1 VSTSENANPE
11 VAELLAGLLDLD
23 VARQDPREFLGRQFD
38 LGLAWVHFRRE
49 DGGIAASSALQQVI
63 ERAILAAGGPLAFH
77 GNPLGVG
84 MVAPTIHDHGTP
96 VQRRRLLRPLFTGEE
111 VWCQLFS
118 EPGAGSDLASVST
131 SAVPAPD
138 GSWTVNGAKVWTS
151 YAHKAAW
158 GLLLARTDPDEPKHK
173 GLTMFLVDMSAPGV
187 EIRPLYQMTGDAEFN
202 EVFLNDVQVEDGY
215 RLGAVGDGWR
225 VVLTTLL
232 NERVAIG
239 GQVPAR
245 GEGLIGHLMDG
256 WHDQQVEHNARP
268 ELLDQLMKLWIRA
281 EALRLFNAHS
291 AATRDDA
298 SGPGPEGW
306 ISKLADAELN
316 LELTSLAVD
325 VLGPDGLLKPDGY
338 PLARSS
344 RSPFDYPGVQNAF
357 LRARANPIEGGTSE
371 IARNV
376 IGERLLRLPG
386 EPRVDKDVAWSRVP
400 RG

>member
-1 VSTSENANPE
+1 MTSPE
-11 VAELLAGLLDLD
+11 IAGLLARLLD
-23 VARQDPREFLGRQFD
+23 PGQNAETPSEFLGRQFD
-38 LGLAWVHFRRE
+38 LGLAWVHFRAG
-49 DGGIAASSALQQVI
+49 DGGIGGSSALQQTV
-63 ERAILAAGGPLAFH
+63 ERAIVAAGSPVAFH

-84 MVAPTIHDHGTP
+84 MVAPTIHDHGT
-96 VQRRRLLRPLFTGEE
+96 QYQCQRLLRPLFTGEE

-118 EPGAGSDLASVST
+118 EPGAGSDLASVAT
-131 SAVPAPD
+131 SAVRAPD
-138 GSWTVNGAKVWTS
+138 GSWVVNGAKVWTS

-158 GLLLARTDPDEPKHK
+158 GLLLARTDPDQPKHK
-173 GLTMFLVDMSAPGV
+173 GLTMFLVEMSAPGV

-202 EVFLNDVQVEDGY
+202 EVFLNDVVVQDRH

-245 GEGLIGHLMDG
+245 GEGLIGHLMQAWQDAQSEG
-256 WHDQQVEHNARP
+256 STRP
-268 ELLDQLMKLWIRA
+268 ELLDELMKLWIRA

-306 ISKLADAELN
+306 ISKLSDAELN
-316 LELTSLAVD
+316 LELTSLALD
-325 VLGPDGLLKPDGY
+325 VLGPAGLLKPDGY

-344 RSPFDYPGVQNAF
+344 RSPFDYAGVQNAF

-386 EPRVDKDVAWSRVP
+386 EPRVDKDVAWSQVP